1 MTLDEYKKLVS
12 DNTYAIANEIK
23 RRYTHLNVEVIKDT
37 YYSNIKI
44 NDCNLYIDYPS
55 LDFDNIYKDGCSS
68 ISITKEMSDFVDRP
82 AVDNRMVRQKK
93 MLRVKTL
100 KSKVNYTGSILD
112 VASFVDYL
120 SKRSKLFKDLTLE
133 SRVKRLESLMM

>member
-68 ISITKEMSDFVDRP
+68 VSITKEVSNFVDRP

-133 SRVKRLESLMM
+133 SRVKRLESLMI

>member
-23 RRYTHLNVEVIKDT
+23 RKYTRLDVEVINDT

-55 LDFDNIYKDGCSS
+55 LDFDDIYKDGSS
-68 ISITKEMSDFVDRP
+68 RVSITKEVSSFVDRP
-82 AVDNRMVRQKK
+82 AVDNRMVRQSQI
-93 MLRVKTL
+93 LRIKTL
-100 KSKVNYTGSILD
+100 KSKVNYVGSILD
-112 VASFVDYL
+112 VVSFVSYL
-120 SKRSKLFKDLTLE
+120 NKRSKLFKDLTLE
-133 SRVKRLESLMM
+133 SRVKRLESLIM